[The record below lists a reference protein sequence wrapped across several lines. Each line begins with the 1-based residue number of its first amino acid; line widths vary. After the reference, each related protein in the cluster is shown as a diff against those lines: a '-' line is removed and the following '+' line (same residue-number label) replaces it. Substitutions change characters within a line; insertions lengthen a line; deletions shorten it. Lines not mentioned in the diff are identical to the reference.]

1 MQVSM
6 RLKSPA
12 HYTESKLQLKVVFAA
27 GLTIFGTSEI
37 AKMFFKEIIGQ
48 NAVKQR
54 LIQSVREER
63 VSHAQLFAGP
73 PGTGKL
79 ALAIAYA
86 QYVACTNRQENDS
99 CGECPSCKKYRKLIH
114 PDLHFVFPVVK
125 TPKFKEPVSDNFL
138 EEWRQMMAQNFY
150 FNIDQWFDL
159 IGVENAQGLIYSHQS
174 EEIIRKLNLKS
185 YESEYKVMII
195 WLPEKMHAACAN
207 KLLKMIEEPPVKTL
221 FVLVTENEEDIISTI
236 RSRCQLITIP
246 PIDPDSIEKAI
257 RAMPDS
263 EGIDVRNIV
272 HLAKGNYDK
281 ALELIQPDEQSLY
294 NLERFKEL
302 MRFSY
307 GRKFGDL
314 LKWADQVAGIGREK
328 QKSLL
333 NYFLTILRE
342 NFVYNLK
349 VRDLNFM
356 NDQEEEFSK
365 RFSPFINERNILELT
380 EVFETAF
387 AHIGMNG
394 NPRIIFSDVSF
405 KITKLIRK

>member
-1 MQVSM
+1 
-6 RLKSPA
+6 
-12 HYTESKLQLKVVFAA
+12 
-27 GLTIFGTSEI
+27 
-37 AKMFFKEIIGQ
+37 MFFKEVIGQ
-48 NAVKQR
+48 SAVKQR

-86 QYVACTNRQENDS
+86 QYVACTNRQDNDS

-114 PDLHFVFPVVK
+114 PDLHFVFPVIK
-125 TPKFKEPVSDNFL
+125 TKKFDKPVSDNFL
-138 EEWRQMMAQNFY
+138 DEWRQMLGQNPY
-150 FNIDQWFDL
+150 FNIDQWFEL
-159 IGVENAQGLIYSHQS
+159 IGVENSQGLIYSHQS

-195 WLPEKMHAACAN
+195 WLPEKMHVACAN
-207 KLLKMIEEPPVKTL
+207 KLLKMIEEPPMKTL

-236 RSRCQLITIP
+236 RSRCQLIIVP
-246 PIDPDSIEKAI
+246 PVDSDSIAKAI
-257 RAMPDS
+257 GEMPGS
-263 EGIDVRNIV
+263 EGIDIRNIV
-272 HLAKGNYDK
+272 HLAKGNYGK
-281 ALELIQPDEQSLY
+281 ALELLQPDEQTLY

-349 VRDLNFM
+349 VRDLTFM

-365 RFSPFINERNILELT
+365 RFSPFINERNIIELT

-387 AHIGMNG
+387 AQIGMNG
-394 NPRIIFSDVSF
+394 NPRIIFTDVSF

>member
-1 MQVSM
+1 
-6 RLKSPA
+6 
-12 HYTESKLQLKVVFAA
+12 
-27 GLTIFGTSEI
+27 
-37 AKMFFKEIIGQ
+37 MFFKDVIGQ
-48 NAVKQR
+48 IAVKQR

-114 PDLHFVFPVVK
+114 PDLHFVFPVIK
-125 TPKFKEPVSDNFL
+125 TKKFDKPVSDNFL
-138 EEWRQMMAQNFY
+138 DEWRQMIGQNPY
-150 FNIDQWFDL
+150 FNIDQWFEM

-195 WLPEKMHAACAN
+195 WLPEKMHVACAN

-236 RSRCQLITIP
+236 RSRCQLIIIP
-246 PIDPDSIEKAI
+246 PVDSDSIVKAI
-257 RAMPDS
+257 GGMPDS
-263 EGIDVRNIV
+263 EGIDIRNIV
-272 HLAKGNYDK
+272 HLAKGNYGK
-281 ALELIQPDEQSLY
+281 ALELLQPDEQTLY

-314 LKWADQVAGIGREK
+314 LKWADQVAAIGREK

-349 VRDLNFM
+349 VRDLTFM

-365 RFSPFINERNILELT
+365 RFSPFINERNIIELT

-387 AHIGMNG
+387 AQIGMNG
-394 NPRIIFSDVSF
+394 NPRIIFTDVSF
-405 KITKLIRK
+405 KITKMIRK

>member
-1 MQVSM
+1 
-6 RLKSPA
+6 
-12 HYTESKLQLKVVFAA
+12 
-27 GLTIFGTSEI
+27 
-37 AKMFFKEIIGQ
+37 MFFKEIIGQ

-114 PDLHFVFPVVK
+114 PDLHFVFPVIK
-125 TPKFKEPVSDNFL
+125 TKKFDKPVSDNFL
-138 EEWRQMMAQNFY
+138 DEWRQMIGQNPY
-150 FNIDQWFDL
+150 FNIDQWFEL

-195 WLPEKMHAACAN
+195 WLPEKMHVACAN

-246 PIDPDSIEKAI
+246 PVDPDSIAKAI
-257 RAMPDS
+257 GEIPGS
-263 EGIDVRNIV
+263 EEIDIRNIV
-272 HLAKGNYDK
+272 HLAKGNYGK
-281 ALELIQPDEQSLY
+281 ALELLQPDEQTLY

-349 VRDLNFM
+349 VRDLTFM
-356 NDQEEEFSK
+356 NEQEEEFSK
-365 RFSPFINERNILELT
+365 RFSPFINERNIMELT

-387 AHIGMNG
+387 AQIGMNG
-394 NPRIIFSDVSF
+394 NPRIIFTDVSF

>member
-1 MQVSM
+1 
-6 RLKSPA
+6 
-12 HYTESKLQLKVVFAA
+12 
-27 GLTIFGTSEI
+27 
-37 AKMFFKEIIGQ
+37 MFFKEVIGQ
-48 NAVKQR
+48 DAVKRR

-73 PGTGKL
+73 EGTGKL

-86 QYVACTNRQENDS
+86 QYVACTNRQIDDS
-99 CGECPSCKKYRKLIH
+99 CGECPSCKKFRKLIH

-138 EEWRQMMAQNFY
+138 DEWRMMIAKNPY
-150 FNIDQWFDL
+150 FNIDQWFEQ

-195 WLPEKMHAACAN
+195 WLPEKMHVACAN

-221 FVLVTENEEDIISTI
+221 FVLITENEEDIISTI

-246 PIDPDSIEKAI
+246 PIAPDVLANAI
-257 RAMPDS
+257 GQLPEA
-263 EGIDVRNIV
+263 EGCDLRNIV
-272 HLAKGNYDK
+272 HLAKGNYGK
-281 ALELIQPDEQSLY
+281 AIELLQPDEQTIF

-307 GRKFGDL
+307 GRKYADL
-314 LKWADQVAGIGREK
+314 FKWIDTVSAAGREK

-333 NYFLTILRE
+333 NYFLIILRE
-342 NFVYNLK
+342 NFIYNLK
-349 VRDLNFM
+349 NSELSFM
-356 NDQEEEFSK
+356 SDQEEEFSK
-365 RFSPFINERNILELT
+365 RFSPFINERNIQELT
-380 EVFETAF
+380 EVFETAY

-394 NPRIIFSDVSF
+394 NPRIIFTDIAF

>member
-1 MQVSM
+1 MASGIV
-6 RLKSPA
+6 
-12 HYTESKLQLKVVFAA
+12 
-27 GLTIFGTSEI
+27 IFGLHI
-37 AKMFFKEIIGQ
+37 FRNMFFKEIIGQ
-48 NAVKQR
+48 EATKQR

-73 PGTGKL
+73 EGTGKL

-86 QYVACTNRQENDS
+86 QYVACTNRQTNDS

-138 EEWRQMMAQNFY
+138 EEWRAMIAQSPY
-150 FNIDQWFDL
+150 FNLDQWFDL
-159 IGVENAQGLIYSHQS
+159 IGVENAQGLIYAHQS

-195 WLPEKMHAACAN
+195 WLPEKMHVACAN

-221 FVLVTENEEDIISTI
+221 FVLITENEEDIISTI
-236 RSRCQLITIP
+236 RSRCQLITVP
-246 PIDPDSIEKAI
+246 PIDSISMTKALEQI
-257 RAMPDS
+257 PEA
-263 EGIDVRNIV
+263 EGVDIRNIV
-272 HLAKGNYDK
+272 HLSKGNFGK
-281 ALELIQPDEQSLY
+281 AIELLQPDEQTLF

-307 GRKFGDL
+307 GRKYSDL
-314 LKWADQVAGIGREK
+314 FKWVDQVAGIGREK

-333 NYFLTILRE
+333 NYFLNILRE
-342 NFVYNLK
+342 NFIYNLK
-349 VRDLNFM
+349 NRELTFM
-356 NDQEEEFSK
+356 SDQEEDFSK
-365 RFSPFINERNILELT
+365 RFSPFINERNIQELT
-380 EVFETAF
+380 QVFELAF

-394 NPRIIFSDVSF
+394 NPRIIFTDVSF
-405 KITKLIRK
+405 KIVKLIRK

>member
-1 MQVSM
+1 
-6 RLKSPA
+6 
-12 HYTESKLQLKVVFAA
+12 
-27 GLTIFGTSEI
+27 
-37 AKMFFKEIIGQ
+37 MFFKEVIGQ
-48 NAVKQR
+48 EAVKQR

-73 PGTGKL
+73 EGTGKL

-86 QYVACTNRQENDS
+86 QFVACTNRQTNDS

-114 PDLHFVFPVVK
+114 PDLHFVFPVIK

-138 EEWRQMMAQNFY
+138 EDWRMMVGRNPY
-150 FNIDQWFDL
+150 FTVDQWFEQ
-159 IGVENAQGLIYSHQS
+159 IGVENAQGMIYAHQS
-174 EEIIRKLNLKS
+174 EDIIRKLNLKS

-195 WLPEKMHAACAN
+195 WLPEKMHVACAN
-207 KLLKMIEEPPVKTL
+207 KLLKMIEEPPQKTL

-246 PIDPDSIEKAI
+246 PVDPDSVKKAI
-257 RAMPDS
+257 LELPEA
-263 EGIDVRNIV
+263 EGCDIRNIV
-272 HLAKGNYDK
+272 HLAKGNYGK
-281 ALELIQPDEQSLY
+281 AIELLQPDEQTLY

-307 GRKFGDL
+307 GRKFSDL
-314 LKWADQVAGIGREK
+314 IKWADQLAVIGREK

-333 NYFLTILRE
+333 SYFLLILRE
-342 NFVYNLK
+342 NFIYNLK
-349 VRDLNFM
+349 NKELTFM
-356 NDQEEEFSK
+356 NGQEEEFSK
-365 RFSPFINERNILELT
+365 RFSPFINERNIQELT

-387 AHIGMNG
+387 AHVGMNG
-394 NPRIIFSDVSF
+394 NPKIIFTDVAF

>member
-1 MQVSM
+1 M
-6 RLKSPA
+6 L
-12 HYTESKLQLKVVFAA
+12 
-27 GLTIFGTSEI
+27 
-37 AKMFFKEIIGQ
+37 FKEIIGQ
-48 NAVKQR
+48 QATKQR
-54 LIQSVREER
+54 LIQSVKEER

-73 PGTGKL
+73 EGTGKL
-79 ALAIAYA
+79 ALAIAYS
-86 QYVACTNRQENDS
+86 QFVACTNRQESDS

-125 TPKFKEPVSDNFL
+125 TPKYKEPVSDNFL
-138 EEWRQMMAQNFY
+138 EEWRAMIAQSPY
-150 FNIDQWFDL
+150 FNIDQWFDQ

-195 WLPEKMHAACAN
+195 WLPEKMHVACAN

-221 FVLVTENEEDIISTI
+221 FILITENEEDIISTI

-246 PIDPDSIEKAI
+246 PIDPDSLTRAIENLQEA
-257 RAMPDS
+257 
-263 EGIDVRNIV
+263 EGHDIRNIV
-272 HLAKGNYDK
+272 HLAKGNYGK
-281 ALELIQPDEQSLY
+281 AVELLQPDEQTLF

-307 GRKFGDL
+307 GRKYTDL
-314 LKWADQVAGIGREK
+314 FKWVDQVAGIGREK

-333 NYFLTILRE
+333 NYSLNSLRE
-342 NFVYNLK
+342 NFIYNLK
-349 VRDLNFM
+349 NRELTFM
-356 NDQEEEFSK
+356 SSPEEEFSK

-394 NPRIIFSDVSF
+394 NPRIIFTDVAF
-405 KITKLIRK
+405 KIVKLIRK